1 MLAKKTSWDNGNA
14 EKAYSLPSRFF
25 YDPQIFAAEKQGIF
39 LKSWHVVGHESEIA
53 EPGQYLRQDI
63 FEQSVIAVRGQ
74 DGKIRAFHNVCQH
87 RGNRLFQD
95 RRGKVGSVIRCGYH
109 SWIYGLDGQLRV
121 APRSE
126 CLKDF
131 DKGEFGLKP
140 VRLEMFAGFVFV
152 NLDPAAQPIAEMA
165 SGAETEM
172 RRFIPDLDDLR
183 LIEEVDV
190 VVPANWKIIQDNSI
204 EGYHFDLS
212 GPVHKHI
219 AELIDFSQYRLVPHG
234 KWWTYMGPP
243 KPGATQAYGEPLAG
257 ATFQTDWFFNLG
269 LWPNTTFYCF
279 PFTDMLG
286 TFVMTPIDAEKSL
299 LHFGYYG
306 PKRALPKVTEAGI
319 RWMNTELGPEDIHLN
334 VTQQQG
340 LRSFGFDQGRYLIDP
355 ARGSNSEHLVQHFHK
370 LCYEAIG
377 A

>member
-1 MLAKKTSWDNGNA
+1 MLAKKIIWENSDA
-14 EKAYSLPSRFF
+14 DQAYTLPSRFF
-25 YDPQIFAAEKQGIF
+25 YDPEIFQAEKQNIF
-39 LKSWHVVGHESEIA
+39 MKSWHMVCHESEIA
-53 EPGQYLRQDI
+53 EPGQFIRQDI

-74 DGKIRAFHNVCQH
+74 DGQVRAFHNVCQH

-131 DKGEFGLKP
+131 DKGEFGLKS
-140 VRLEMFAGFVFV
+140 VRMEIFAGFVFV
-152 NLDPAAQPIAEMA
+152 SLDPDAQSIAEMA
-165 SGAETEM
+165 PGAEAEM
-172 RRFIPDLDDLR
+172 RRYIPDLDDLH

-204 EGYHFDLS
+204 EGYHFELS
-212 GPVHKHI
+212 GPCHKHI
-219 AELIDFSQYRLVPHG
+219 GDLIDFKSYRLVSHG

-243 KPGATQAYGEPLAG
+243 KPGAATAYGEPLAG

-306 PKRALPKVTEAGI
+306 PKRDVPKVTQAGI

-340 LRSFGFDQGRYLIDP
+340 LRSFGFDQGRYLVDP
-355 ARGSNSEHLVQHFHK
+355 ARGASSEHLVHHFHK
-370 LCYEAIG
+370 LCYEAIR